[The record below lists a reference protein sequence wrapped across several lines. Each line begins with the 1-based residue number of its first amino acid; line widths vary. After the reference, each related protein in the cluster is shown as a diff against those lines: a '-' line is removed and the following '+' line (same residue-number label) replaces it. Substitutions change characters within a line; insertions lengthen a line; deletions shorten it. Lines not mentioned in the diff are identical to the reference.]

1 VSHGNGNCGK
11 FGLNR
16 RLAWAHDVT
25 SAAMSR
31 DSAWLASHLR
41 DVPDFPR
48 PGVVFK
54 DLTPLL
60 ADVDAFRYAVDA
72 IADHA
77 AGLTVD
83 KVVGIEARGFIFAAA
98 VAYRLG
104 AGFVPVRKTGKLP
117 WKTVT
122 ETYELEYGTDM
133 LELHEDAIVPN
144 DSVYVVDDVLA
155 TGGTAA
161 ATCRLVDRLG
171 GMIAGLAFVVEL
183 GFLEGRAKLPKEYD
197 VLALVTV

>member
-1 VSHGNGNCGK
+1 M
-11 FGLNR
+11 
-16 RLAWAHDVT
+16 T
-25 SAAMSR
+25 R
-31 DSAWLASHLR
+31 DSTWLAGHLR
-41 DVPDFPR
+41 DVPDFPK
-48 PGVVFK
+48 PGIVFK

-60 ADVDAFRYAVDA
+60 GDVDAFRYAVDA

-104 AGFVPVRKTGKLP
+104 AGFVPVRKPGKLP

-122 ETYELEYGTDM
+122 ETYDLEYGSDS
-133 LELHEDAIVPN
+133 LDIHEDAVATG
-144 DSVYVVDDVLA
+144 DTVYIVDDVLA

-161 ATCRLVDRLG
+161 ATGALVERVG
-171 GMIAGLAFVVEL
+171 GSIAGLAFVVEL
-183 GFLEGRAKLPKEYD
+183 GFLDGRAKLPD
-197 VLALVTV
+197 HDILSLITV

>member
-1 VSHGNGNCGK
+1 M
-11 FGLNR
+11 
-16 RLAWAHDVT
+16 T
-25 SAAMSR
+25 R
-31 DSAWLASHLR
+31 DPSWLAGHLR
-41 DVPDFPR
+41 DVPDFPK
-48 PGVVFK
+48 PGIVFK

-60 ADVDAFRYAVDA
+60 GDVDAFRYTVDA

-104 AGFVPVRKTGKLP
+104 AGLVPVRKAGKLP

-122 ETYELEYGTDM
+122 ETYALEYGSDS
-133 LELHEDAIVPN
+133 LDIHEDAVTPG
-144 DSVYVVDDVLA
+144 DTVYIVDDVLA

-161 ATCRLVDRLG
+161 ATCKLVERVG
-171 GMIAGLAFVVEL
+171 GQIAGLAFVVEL
-183 GFLEGRAKLPKEYD
+183 GFLGGRAKLTDYD
-197 VLALVTV
+197 ILSLITV

>member
-1 VSHGNGNCGK
+1 M
-11 FGLNR
+11 
-16 RLAWAHDVT
+16 T
-25 SAAMSR
+25 R
-31 DSAWLASHLR
+31 DPSWLAGHLR
-41 DVPDFPR
+41 DVPDFPK
-48 PGVVFK
+48 PGIVFK

-60 ADVDAFRYAVDA
+60 GDVDAFRYTVDA

-104 AGFVPVRKTGKLP
+104 AGLVPVRKAGKLP

-122 ETYELEYGTDM
+122 ETYALEYGSDS
-133 LELHEDAIVPN
+133 LDIHEDAVTPG
-144 DSVYVVDDVLA
+144 DTVYIVDDVLA

-161 ATCRLVDRLG
+161 ATCTLVERVG
-171 GMIAGLAFVVEL
+171 GQIAGLAFVVEL
-183 GFLEGRAKLPKEYD
+183 GFLGGRAKLTNYD
-197 VLALVTV
+197 ILSLITV

>member
-1 VSHGNGNCGK
+1 M
-11 FGLNR
+11 
-16 RLAWAHDVT
+16 T
-25 SAAMSR
+25 R
-31 DSAWLASHLR
+31 DPSWLAGHLR
-41 DVPDFPR
+41 DVPDFPK
-48 PGVVFK
+48 PGILFK

-60 ADVDAFRYAVDA
+60 GDVDAFRYTVDA

-104 AGFVPVRKTGKLP
+104 AGFVPVRKPGKLP

-122 ETYELEYGTDM
+122 ETYALEYGSDS
-133 LELHEDAIVPN
+133 LDIHEDAVTPG
-144 DSVYVVDDVLA
+144 DTVYIVDDVLA

-161 ATCRLVDRLG
+161 ATCALVERVG
-171 GMIAGLAFVVEL
+171 GNIAGLAFVVEL
-183 GFLEGRAKLPKEYD
+183 GFLGGRAKLTD
-197 VLALVTV
+197 HDILSLITV

>member
-1 VSHGNGNCGK
+1 M
-11 FGLNR
+11 
-16 RLAWAHDVT
+16 T
-25 SAAMSR
+25 R

-41 DVPDFPR
+41 DVPDFPQ
-48 PGVVFK
+48 PGILFK

-104 AGFVPVRKTGKLP
+104 AGFVPVRKP
-117 WKTVT
+117 
-122 ETYELEYGTDM
+122 
-133 LELHEDAIVPN
+133 
-144 DSVYVVDDVLA
+144 
-155 TGGTAA
+155 
-161 ATCRLVDRLG
+161 
-171 GMIAGLAFVVEL
+171 
-183 GFLEGRAKLPKEYD
+183 
-197 VLALVTV
+197 

>member
-1 VSHGNGNCGK
+1 M
-11 FGLNR
+11 
-16 RLAWAHDVT
+16 T
-25 SAAMSR
+25 R
-31 DSAWLASHLR
+31 DPSWLAGHLR
-41 DVPDFPR
+41 DVPDFPK
-48 PGVVFK
+48 PGIVFK

-60 ADVDAFRYAVDA
+60 GDVDAFRYAVDA

-104 AGFVPVRKTGKLP
+104 AGFVPVRKAGKLP

-122 ETYELEYGTDM
+122 ETYALEYGSDS
-133 LELHEDAIVPN
+133 LDIHEDAVTPG
-144 DSVYVVDDVLA
+144 DTVYIVDDVLA

-161 ATCRLVDRLG
+161 ATCTLVERVG
-171 GMIAGLAFVVEL
+171 GQIAGLAFVVEL
-183 GFLEGRAKLPKEYD
+183 GFLGGRAKLTHHD
-197 VLALVTV
+197 ILSLITV